1 MNKGREAILRW
12 CQRNSYGYEGVEIDN
27 FDTSFADGLAF
38 CALLDSQRPDLL
50 KDSGLEWDDLLR
62 DFTRL
67 ERLEW
72 AFGKADEIGIPRLL
86 DPEDIDAERPD
97 SKVVITYLS
106 GMIKFFQ
113 DDSAV
118 DEAAQVDKPTGSFAA
133 AIDDLISS
141 SKKDAKSPK
150 SPSTTATTTEKKTVP
165 KLNQEQPTT
174 TTTKKEVPLEKQLEN
189 LEKMFQ
195 KGLLDQAAFEKGK
208 QKIME
213 KMKEQQAQLSARSDH
228 SSNSETSSTS
238 SQSNDPNVDKTAKA
252 IANLQKL
259 YEKGTL
265 SEEEY
270 KKALE
275 KLKAKQQGN
284 APPSTTNTTAT
295 ATTATATATVS
306 NGSGDSSLDTSKF
319 SPDQLKQYEKLS
331 KMHSSGL
338 LNDADYQKALNNLL
352 DKVNKGSSQTS
363 TTTSPA
369 STSSTSSPR
378 TPNVSTPTAT
388 STATSTFKSSVPLDK
403 IQDTKKLNNLK
414 TLLNKGIMT
423 EEEFEKS
430 VQRLY
435 QQEQEKQNTTSSPT
449 PQPSATS
456 EFKTDIDIDSLKEED
471 LDEKTRGRLK
481 AIERMYNAGLFKDNE
496 YAHSRRKIIMQGL
509 QENGGSFPKSSS
521 TASTTTSSTA
531 TTSTSEKKPPVTSS
545 TSTPSSTSTNPRKR
559 TESVLIQQPNLPK
572 EINADIE
579 DYKLLYEKLLLEHK
593 QLAEEFD
600 ELEEEYSG
608 LQEQLSTLYEQSS
621 TKKTEAPKEEVPEE
635 LMPIVKKIVLRKKAA
650 MGKSFDVIVIYPNCD
665 DSGNQVLMT
674 EKVNIH

>member
-1 MNKGREAILRW
+1 M
-12 CQRNSYGYEGVEIDN
+12 
-27 FDTSFADGLAF
+27 
-38 CALLDSQRPDLL
+38 
-50 KDSGLEWDDLLR
+50 LR

-113 DDSAV
+113 EDSAV
-118 DEAAQVDKPTGSFAA
+118 DEAQVEKPTGSFAA

-141 SKKDAKSPK
+141 SKKESKSPK
-150 SPSTTATTTEKKTVP
+150 SSPSVNSTSSEKKPNTVP
-165 KLNQEQPTT
+165 KLNSQDSTT
-174 TTTKKEVPLEKQLEN
+174 NSSTSSSATSSPAKKEVPLEKQLEN

-228 SSNSETSSTS
+228 SSNSESSTSS
-238 SQSNDPNVDKTAKA
+238 SQSNDPHVDKTAKA

-275 KLKAKQQGN
+275 KLKAKQGN
-284 APPSTTNTTAT
+284 NTPSSTANG
-295 ATTATATATVS
+295 ATTATTTTTATS
-306 NGSGDSSLDTSKF
+306 NGDSSSIDTSKF

-331 KMHSSGL
+331 KMYSGGL
-338 LNDADYQKALNNLL
+338 LSDADYQKALNNLL
-352 DKVNKGSSQTS
+352 DKVNKGSSS
-363 TTTSPA
+363 SPA
-369 STSSTSSPR
+369 TNSPR
-378 TPNVSTPTAT
+378 TPPVSTPT
-388 STATSTFKSSVPLDK
+388 SSSSNSSSSTFKSSVPLDK

-435 QQEQEKQNTTSSPT
+435 QQEQEKQNAPATSST
-449 PQPSATS
+449 TQPQPSSAATS
-456 EFKTDIDIDSLKEED
+456 SELDIDIDNVKEED

-496 YAHSRRKIIMQGL
+496 YAHSRRKIILQGL
-509 QENGGSFPKSSS
+509 QENGGSFPKSS
-521 TASTTTSSTA
+521 ASTTSTTATSATSSAVAA
-531 TTSTSEKKPPVTSS
+531 TTSTEKKPPVSSSTSS
-545 TSTPSSTSTNPRKR
+545 TTSNTPSLTSSTPSQPRKR

-572 EINADIE
+572 EMNADIE
-579 DYKLLYEKLLLEHK
+579 DYKMLYEKLLLEHK
-593 QLAEEFD
+593 KLAEEFD

-608 LQEQLSTLYEQSS
+608 LQEQLSSLYEQSS

-635 LMPIVKKIVLRKKAA
+635 LLPIIKKIVLRKKTS
-650 MGKSFDVIVIYPNCD
+650 MGKSFDVIVIYPNSD
-665 DSGNQVLMT
+665 DNGNQVLMT